1 MKEMSRKITNWLV
14 VKGVI
19 SYDEREIYEY
29 GVFQMIMNTIDT
41 ISILILAILFH
52 KVLVVFCYIICFCIL
67 RKYAG
72 GYHAKSVLGCYVLTV
87 SGALMMLLVVC
98 FCNIPLEIMLVV
110 WGIAGIIIVL
120 FAPVQNRNKILDEV
134 EHLVYRRR
142 AIIIWILESMLM
154 WLLYSLDF
162 QEVVKGILVSNIII
176 CISMNVELIDGI
188 IKRIWFDRLDY

>member
-1 MKEMSRKITNWLV
+1 MY
-14 VKGVI
+14 VKK
-19 SYDEREIYEY
+19 
-29 GVFQMIMNTIDT
+29 VF
-41 ISILILAILFH
+41 
-52 KVLVVFCYIICFCIL
+52 
-67 RKYAG
+67 
-72 GYHAKSVLGCYVLTV
+72 
-87 SGALMMLLVVC
+87 
-98 FCNIPLEIMLVV
+98 
-110 WGIAGIIIVL
+110 IVL